1 MRLLAAT
8 LPRFRRLVP
17 SGHGLVTL
25 TFVGLLIG
33 LELIGR
39 LAGSDLHDGL
49 AGLVLA
55 SAVALV
61 AARHRRYPLPWVN
74 WLGGRLGRLAGRL
87 DRVRYDHGIDLR
99 GTPRLPRKLPPIVW
113 GLLAALVGWAA
124 LAGLA
129 WLLFPGGWREVGTHT
144 SYVLYLVALLAVWAG
159 LLVCT
164 FAGVYVPVLLF
175 DRRLKGAVRSADRKG
190 VELALL
196 AGYGLSVAAV
206 AYLVPT
212 AVVLGLCLAVASLA
226 AALVVR
232 AGADEPA
239 ILWRRGPEAPI
250 FAVPLRR
257 IVAGG
262 LGLLALVVFD
272 LLLTACGGRLLTP
285 PDPSDAMPVTA
296 LLGTTAA
303 WMVPGLVAVLGLRL
317 WAGRRTDPARR
328 TAPTA
333 HLRSDLPAAEL
344 GQAAAAV
351 ARWGWDVRLAPAASQ
366 PGDVTLELVPA
377 DRSEATEFEPRWPL
391 KVADDDLVSCPVRE
405 RVERRDQIQLRRQA
419 IRGLATLF
427 KKAAADRGPRGGG
440 YWFAPHWWFITGLDR
455 EDPHAGR
462 KDQPTPPRPVGPPF
476 HRVFGPR
483 VRQHFHAVFRAVEV
497 DMVFVEDGVGHRT
510 VEKVLRV
517 LFELYD
523 VHAGRR
529 RAEDH
534 LFRGLPKVRVM
545 VHDYAPG
552 RPFKTDRYRE
562 PQFDDLSRARVLH
575 IFRDTGGHEAPTEA
589 PFDIS
594 WEPSPALGVG

>member
-1 MRLLAAT
+1 MRSFAAA
-8 LPRFRRLVP
+8 LPKVRQFVP

-25 TFVGLLIG
+25 TFAVLLVG

-55 SAVALV
+55 AAVALV
-61 AARHRRYPLPWVN
+61 AARHRRDPIPWVG
-74 WLGGRLGRLAGRL
+74 WLRDRLTRLAGRL
-87 DRVRYDHGIDLR
+87 ERARYDHGIDLR
-99 GTPRLPRKLPPIVW
+99 GTPRLPRKLPPVVW
-113 GLLAALVGWAA
+113 WVLAGLVGWAA
-124 LAGLA
+124 AAALA
-129 WLLFPGGWREVGTHT
+129 WYAYPGGWRELGTRT
-144 SYVLYLVALLAVWAG
+144 SYVLYLVVLLGVWTGLLA
-159 LLVCT
+159 CT

-175 DRRLKGAVRSADRKG
+175 DRRLKESVRSADRKG
-190 VELALL
+190 VELLL
-196 AGYGLSVAAV
+196 VAGYVLSVTAV

-212 AVVLGLCLAVASLA
+212 AVVLGLCLGVALLTA
-226 AALVVR
+226 WLV
-232 AGADEPA
+232 AQSGDDEPA
-239 ILWRRGPEAPI
+239 ILWRRGPGNPI

-272 LLLTACGGRLLTP
+272 LLLTACGGRLFGPLDP
-285 PDPSDAMPVTA
+285 PDAMPVTA

-317 WAGRRTDPARR
+317 IAGRRTDPARR

-333 HLRSDLPAAEL
+333 HLGGALPAAEL
-344 GQAAAAV
+344 KKAAEVLAG
-351 ARWGWDVRLAPAASQ
+351 WGWNVRLGPEKPR
-366 PGDVTLELVPA
+366 PGDVALELVPE
-377 DRSEATEFEPRWPL
+377 DQSEATEFEPRWPL
-391 KVADDDLVSCPVRE
+391 KVSVADLANPAVRE
-405 RVERRDQIQLRRQA
+405 RIARRDEIQLRRQA
-419 IRGLATLF
+419 FRGLAALF
-427 KKAAADRGPRGGG
+427 KRAAAERGPRGGG

-462 KDQPTPPRPVGPPF
+462 KDQPTPPRPIGPQF
-476 HRVFGPR
+476 HRVFAPR
-483 VRQHFHAVFRAVEV
+483 VRQHFHAVLRAVEV

-510 VEKVLRV
+510 VEKVMRV

-523 VHAGRR
+523 VHGGRR
-529 RAEDH
+529 KAEDH

-552 RPFKTDRYRE
+552 RPFKSDKYRE

-575 IFRDTGGHEAPTEA
+575 IFRDSGGHEAPTET
-589 PFDIS
+589 PFDFS

>member
-8 LPRFRRLVP
+8 LPRVRRLVP

-33 LELIGR
+33 LELLGR
-39 LAGSDLHDGL
+39 QAGSDVHDAL
-49 AGLVLA
+49 AALALA

-61 AARHRRYPLPWVN
+61 AARHRRHPLPWVN
-74 WLGGRLGRLAGRL
+74 WLGGRLGRLAERL

-99 GTPRLPRKLPPIVW
+99 GSPRLPRRLPPVVW
-113 GLLAALVGWAA
+113 WAVAALAAWAA
-124 LAGLA
+124 LAATA
-129 WLLFPGGWREVGTHT
+129 WLLFPGGWRELGTRT
-144 SYVLYLVALLAVWAG
+144 LYVAYLVVLLAVWAG
-159 LLVCT
+159 LLACT
-164 FAGVYVPVLLF
+164 FAGVYVPVLLL
-175 DRRLKGAVRSADRKG
+175 DRRLRGVVRSADRKG
-190 VELALL
+190 VEVLLVFGYFLAT
-196 AGYGLSVAAV
+196 AAV

-212 AVVLGLCLAVASLA
+212 AVVLGLCLAVAVFA
-226 AALVVR
+226 AGLVGR

-239 ILWRRGPEAPI
+239 ILWRRGPDAPI

-257 IVAGG
+257 IVTGG
-262 LGLLALVVFD
+262 LGVLALVVFD

-296 LLGTTAA
+296 FLGATAA
-303 WMVPGLVAVLGLRL
+303 WFVPGLVVVVGLRL

-328 TAPTA
+328 TPPTA
-333 HLRSDLPAAEL
+333 HLGGDRPAAEL
-344 GQAAAAV
+344 KRAAALLAG
-351 ARWGWDVRLAPAASQ
+351 RGWSVRLAPDAPR
-366 PGDVTLELVPA
+366 PGDVALELVTP
-377 DRSEATEFEPRWPL
+377 DRSEATEFEPHWPL
-391 KVADDDLVSCPVRE
+391 KVGLDDLADPRVRE
-405 RVERRDQIQLRRQA
+405 RLARRDEVQLRRQA
-419 IRGLATLF
+419 LRGLATLF